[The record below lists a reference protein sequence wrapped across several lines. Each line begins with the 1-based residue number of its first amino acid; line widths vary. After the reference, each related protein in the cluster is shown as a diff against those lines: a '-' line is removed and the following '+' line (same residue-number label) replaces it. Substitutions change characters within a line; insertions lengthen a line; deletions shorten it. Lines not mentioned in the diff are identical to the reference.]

1 MGAPFVLLARCWE
14 LRDNLAIYVAAAYV
28 APAEALQTPLI
39 TGDRRR
45 SRSTGPRCDIEV
57 IKTNH

>member
-1 MGAPFVLLARCWE
+1 MLLARCWE